1 MLGDLGDAYS
11 RIIVLME
18 NKGTLLRHVPESIQL
33 SSKNKG
39 SMLSKVINCR
49 STIQYMYS
57 PDRTDQ
63 VGLHAITKQ
72 KVDTL
77 YQFLFPSLLPCN
89 NNATT

>member
-18 NKGTLLRHVPESIQL
+18 NKGKLLRHVPGSIKL
-33 SSKNKG
+33 SYKNKG

-49 STIQYMYS
+49 STIQHMYS
-57 PDRTDQ
+57 SD
-63 VGLHAITKQ
+63 ITKQ

-77 YQFLFPSLLPCN
+77 YQFLFQSLLHCN
-89 NNATT
+89 NNATTWLPAFR